1 MGVISLQTSESHRM
15 DNYKKYI
22 GYEKLD
28 NVFTGMVLGAIA
40 IIGLYYAQSSYY
52 HTDSLGQFAIDFKI
66 PFLKRALIGSLI
78 VFLLFNYF
86 DKLYA
91 MRGVLFSL
99 IIAGI
104 YLLIKMFF

>member
-1 MGVISLQTSESHRM
+1 ME
-15 DNYKKYI
+15 NYKKYI

-28 NVFTGMVLGAIA
+28 NVITGMVLGFIA
-40 IIGLYYAQSSYY
+40 IVGLYYAQSSYY

-66 PFLKRALIGSLI
+66 PFLKRALIGALI
-78 VFLLFNYF
+78 VFLVFNYL

-91 MRGVLFSL
+91 MRGVLFAL
-99 IIAGI
+99 IVAGV